1 MSKRA
6 TNSCG
11 NFCWAH
17 ISSTEAAAVGKFD
30 TNKGR
35 ARPRVLMMCYLVC
48 NGYWFS
54 HHIDFTS
61 ISALIIWLE
70 LTEFQWEII
79 SETHPIILANDQSSC
94 RQHSFLLLPH
104 EDICAQIGNL
114 AWQYQTFTNLS
125 TENLVMTQYLRTGLS
140 SFFHKVLGACKRKYV
155 QLLPQKSI
163 ESKDWAHFCVYECR
177 LFHIMLKKP
186 R

>member
-1 MSKRA
+1 M
-6 TNSCG
+6 
-11 NFCWAH
+11 
-17 ISSTEAAAVGKFD
+17 
-30 TNKGR
+30 
-35 ARPRVLMMCYLVC
+35 C

-61 ISALIIWLE
+61 VSALIIWFE
-70 LTEFQWEII
+70 LTEFQREII

-140 SFFHKVLGACKRKYV
+140 SFFHKVFTTNNLRTCKRKSNY
-155 QLLPQKSI
+155 LREINFLFGGRIEILCCLSSI
-163 ESKDWAHFCVYECR
+163 NADFFSISCQGNQGG
-177 LFHIMLKKP
+177 
-186 R
+186 